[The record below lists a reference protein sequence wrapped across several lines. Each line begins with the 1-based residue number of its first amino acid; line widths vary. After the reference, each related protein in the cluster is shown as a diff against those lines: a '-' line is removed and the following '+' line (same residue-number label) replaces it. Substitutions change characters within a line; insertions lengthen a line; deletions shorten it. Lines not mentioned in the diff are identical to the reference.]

1 MRLFQLIV
9 LCILAITLFFT
20 NLSFSEPSEHLING
34 TDSGWCYPLDDTCD
48 NQGNCI
54 KPIENVSFG
63 FMSYNDSVWPYHY
76 AQDFT
81 YNYSAGDPVYS
92 MADGKI
98 IRIRKSDG
106 YGGGNPCNNDYNTI
120 VVEYNY
126 VEIDGTIKPVYVF
139 YGHVTN
145 IKGSENLSD
154 KEETTDIPVTKY
166 EKIAELNDPSCEN
179 QITHLHLTVLPD
191 SLPTISDCTVNG
203 IYDKYC
209 PYFAGYNDT
218 QEVMGRARPFD
229 CWDNAKVNWIWG
241 KDWVDE
247 NGYQNPSNKDEA
259 FFDIYLP
266 AQISSILSPPT
277 LTLTISG
284 TNVSLS
290 WTSVTGATGYTLFYA
305 PYPAASYIGQIDMGT
320 QTSLSF
326 DASGLAFFVAI
337 QSYNSSGSSELS
349 NIEYF
354 DLSNSNNIINIPIAS
369 INIDGDVSDWTSVD
383 VLVQDNS
390 DSSLNVVGSDMEYL
404 KLALNSDRSRLYI
417 LWKVTDSISTD
428 VWYRVW
434 FDNDM
439 DGETDNEPNDRQ
451 VDFEYLNNA
460 WEVVSEGNSGD
471 NWFDVAEDGV
481 VASNGAFIEGSV
493 SIDMLGLENEFWFA
507 GRTMLGQSPY
517 EKYDSFNLF
526 GTVQIM
532 E

>member
-1 MRLFQLIV
+1 MKRFIV
-9 LCILAITLFFT
+9 L
-20 NLSFSEPSEHLING
+20 
-34 TDSGWCYPLDDTCD
+34 
-48 NQGNCI
+48 
-54 KPIENVSFG
+54 
-63 FMSYNDSVWPYHY
+63 
-76 AQDFT
+76 
-81 YNYSAGDPVYS
+81 
-92 MADGKI
+92 
-98 IRIRKSDG
+98 
-106 YGGGNPCNNDYNTI
+106 
-120 VVEYNY
+120 
-126 VEIDGTIKPVYVF
+126 
-139 YGHVTN
+139 
-145 IKGSENLSD
+145 
-154 KEETTDIPVTKY
+154 
-166 EKIAELNDPSCEN
+166 IAF
-179 QITHLHLTVLPD
+179 LTVFC
-191 SLPTISDCTVNG
+191 ISVPVLALD
-203 IYDKYC
+203 
-209 PYFAGYNDT
+209 A
-218 QEVMGRARPFD
+218 
-229 CWDNAKVNWIWG
+229 
-241 KDWVDE
+241 
-247 NGYQNPSNKDEA
+247 
-259 FFDIYLP
+259 
-266 AQISSILSPPT
+266 PT
-277 LTLTISG
+277 LTVTTLG
-284 TNVSLS
+284 VNVTLS
-290 WTSVTGATGYTLFYA
+290 WTPVPGATGYILFYA

-354 DLSNSNNIINIPIAS
+354 DLSNSNDIINIPIAS